1 MKVVSL
7 LPSSTEIAF
16 ALGLGIEIVGVL
28 HECDFPN
35 EAKSKPVLTR
45 SKINSLKRSD
55 EIDTDVIEIV
65 KNGLSVYDID
75 ENKLKELHP
84 DVILTQDQCEVCAVS
99 LKDVQQAT
107 HKFICNAKI
116 ISLKPAVLK
125 DILNDIKTIGKST
138 GKEKR
143 AKELVKSLQ
152 SRIDYIK
159 NKTKNLSNKPKVF
172 CIEWIEPLI
181 VAGNWVPELVEI
193 AGGTN
198 IISKKGFHSKK
209 LELKE
214 VLLYNPDKIVISPCG
229 FKTNQTLIDMGFLT
243 SKPEWKELKAVKNN
257 EVYIV
262 DGNSYFNRPSQRI
275 IDTLEILAT
284 IIHPDLFSEKKE
296 LALKLNELK
305 IKNLVKI

>member
-1 MKVVSL
+1 MKIVSL

-16 ALGLGIEIVGVL
+16 ALGLGIEIVGVS
-28 HECDFPN
+28 HECDFPD
-35 EAKSKPVLTR
+35 EAKLKPVLTR
-45 SKINSLKRSD
+45 SRINPLKRSD
-55 EIDTDVIEIV
+55 EIDKEIIEIV

-75 ENKLKELHP
+75 ENKLKELQP

-107 HKFICNAKI
+107 NKFVGNAKI
-116 ISLKPAVLK
+116 VSLKPAVL
-125 DILNDIKTIGKST
+125 DNILNDIKTIGKAAS
-138 GKEKR
+138 KEKE
-143 AKELVKSLQ
+143 AKKLIKSLQ
-152 SRIDYIK
+152 SRIGYIK
-159 NKTKNLSNKPKVF
+159 NKTKNLPNKPKVF

-181 VAGNWVPELVEI
+181 AAGNWVPEMVEI
-193 AGGTN
+193 AGGAN

-209 LELKE
+209 LDLKE
-214 VLLYNPDKIVISPCG
+214 VLQQNPDKIVISPCG

-243 SKPEWKELKAVKNN
+243 SKPDWKGLKAVKNN

-275 IDTLEILAT
+275 IDSLEILAT

-296 LALKLNELK
+296 LALKLN
-305 IKNLVKI
+305 